1 MRRRPPRSKRPDPLF
16 PYTTLFRSAYTG
28 DVTLFS
34 TPGATAADAID
45 TVATITNVRGGCSD
59 DGSEFVTNVSFDV
72 LARRNEA
79 GAAESLTLPF
89 FVAVVRGGDK
99 LVAKQLGQVS
109 VNFAEGKDLAQASGS
124 EQSRWIRHAAVLP
137 DDIQEQVQT
146 GGAVVR

>member
-99 LVAKQLGQVS
+99 LVAKQLWQVT
-109 VNFAEGKDLAQASGS
+109 VNFAEGQDRAQESDRKS
-124 EQSRWIRHAAVLP
+124 TRLNSNH
-137 DDIQEQVQT
+137 
-146 GGAVVR
+146 